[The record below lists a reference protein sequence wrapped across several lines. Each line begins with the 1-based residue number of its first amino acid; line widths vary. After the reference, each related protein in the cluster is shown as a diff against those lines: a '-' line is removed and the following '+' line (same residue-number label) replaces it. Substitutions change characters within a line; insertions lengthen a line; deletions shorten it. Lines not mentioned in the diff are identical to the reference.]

1 VINKKGGEIM
11 LDMIREQLKEL
22 EKQVKEAEELI
33 ARLKAAGED
42 VTSLQLKLTQTKQ
55 KLERYKKAFS

>member
-1 VINKKGGEIM
+1 M

>member
-1 VINKKGGEIM
+1 MI
-11 LDMIREQLKEL
+11 DMIREQIKEL

-33 ARLKAAGED
+33 NRLKAAGED
-42 VTSLQLKLTQTKQ
+42 TTSLQIKLTQIKT

>member
-1 VINKKGGEIM
+1 MIE
-11 LDMIREQLKEL
+11 MIREQIKEL

-33 ARLKAAGED
+33 NRLKMAGED
-42 VTSLQLKLTQTKQ
+42 TTALHLKLSQVKQ